1 MFKWFERKS
10 EAKPEPRPENPS
22 AEEGKPA
29 ESAFSTLKAAV
40 ALTGR
45 SILDKIG
52 KAFGDEGITDESIDD
67 LEETLI
73 RADVGPDTA
82 AAITDGLRAEK
93 GRLQSSEHL
102 TARLKREFLEILA
115 PYAQGNQL
123 IYRPGV
129 LNVYL
134 IVGVNGAGKTTLI
147 GKLAH
152 RFIQEGR
159 RVVIG
164 AGDTFRAAAE
174 EQLETWAQRAGA
186 EFVGAIGSKDPAA
199 VIFEALK
206 RAREQNADVALLD
219 TAGRLQ
225 NKANLMEELKKI
237 RRIIDQALPPDGV
250 LESLLVL
257 DATTGQN
264 GLMQASVFK
273 EAIGLSGVA
282 LTKLDSS
289 SKGGI
294 VLTIA
299 REHRLPVK
307 LVGVGEK
314 IDDLKDFDAAA
325 FVDALFRR

>member
-10 EAKPEPRPENPS
+10 EPKPETKTDVKES
-22 AEEGKPA
+22 SS
-29 ESAFSTLKAAV
+29 ESALSALKSAV

-52 KAFGDEGITDESIDD
+52 KAFGEEGITNDDIDD

-82 AAITDGLRAEK
+82 AVIMDGLRAEK
-93 GRLQSSEHL
+93 DRLRSPEQL
-102 TARLKREFLEILA
+102 ADRLRQEFLAVLA
-115 PYAQGNQL
+115 PYAQANQL

-152 RFIQEGR
+152 RFIQDGC

-174 EQLETWAQRAGA
+174 EQLETWAQRSGA

-206 RAREQNADVALLD
+206 RAREQKADVVLLD

-237 RRIIDQALPPDGV
+237 RRIIDQSLPSEGV

-264 GLMQASVFK
+264 GLAQAGVFK

-289 SKGGI
+289 AKGGI

-325 FVDALFRR
+325 FVNALFKR